1 MYNLLKEGMAK
12 WRTVPRPVMETAL
25 NTHALRRHRVRH
37 PLFLHGP
44 RGSGKTSLILHRLL
58 DSWNVGPHTTGY
70 VDFAADRSPKPWASW
85 SASAAPPADLA
96 DLRSRLES
104 CLESMV
110 DRGVRLGRIR
120 SRDVFL
126 ALRKRHGIDSALR
139 CIVSGDVKASSL
151 STLWSRAVLARG
163 GAGGDDD
170 DASMT
175 MEERA
180 NVREAGASLR
190 LAKEIMD
197 MHSSWRAVAVAHL
210 KRTGGVSSPLAH
222 SSTDWPCL
230 LLELLSSAAEMGI
243 FQPKLVIDN
252 IEVLRKATST
262 DESMVPAGMYHDSLL
277 WRLVNLGMNETCLPN
292 FGWTPKEA
300 KMHLVPKFFSESEW
314 PVIAE
319 VLGPNPRHLSELYEL
334 IKSTY
339 FGIVMEDSRGNIQD
353 TVDAYL
359 AYLQVNVVNP
369 AMESALVILQK
380 FASDARNGK
389 IPVDRLLFGVSWRN
403 LPRTE
408 DPLVSLQ
415 WAKLQLMDYVQSL
428 IKTGFGVNYLS
439 DFSFEILDDP
449 ATVAMLEARAGTD
462 TNELQG
468 FSAISVA
475 SNYTWPELSSLDE
488 RVDYKWCRRC
498 EPNSFDIS
506 KEVHCNQS
514 VAGSLVKPWNWL
526 IIMDNFANKGLRPVE
541 GSIKICKLFQ

>member
-58 DSWNVGPHTTGY
+58 DSWNVGPHITGY
-70 VDFAADRSPKPWASW
+70 VNFAADRSPKPWASW
-85 SASAAPPADLA
+85 SASPAPPADLA

-126 ALRKRHGIDSALR
+126 ALRKHHGIDSALR
-139 CIVSGDVKASSL
+139 RIVGGDVKASSL

-163 GAGGDDD
+163 CGGGGGDD

-175 MEERA
+175 MEEMA
-180 NVREAGASLR
+180 NVREAGVSLR
-190 LAKEIMD
+190 LAKEIID
-197 MHSSWRAVAVAHL
+197 MHLSWRAGAVAHL
-210 KRTGGVSSPLAH
+210 NRTGGVSMPLAH

-230 LLELLSSAAEMGI
+230 LLELLSSAAGMGI

-252 IEVLRKATST
+252 IEVLRKATSM

-277 WRLVNLGMNETCLPN
+277 WRLVNLGMNETCLPVIFITSDSYYSYQAFVDFGNHQDVFISREN

-339 FGIVMEDSRGNIQD
+339 FGVVMEDSRGNIQD

-449 ATVAMLEARAGTD
+449 ATVAMLE
-462 TNELQG
+462 
-468 FSAISVA
+468 V
-475 SNYTWPELSSLDE
+475 
-488 RVDYKWCRRC
+488 
-498 EPNSFDIS
+498 
-506 KEVHCNQS
+506 
-514 VAGSLVKPWNWL
+514 
-526 IIMDNFANKGLRPVE
+526 GLLYAQRDRPYIRPVSRAIQRCLVRWLVQE
-541 GSIKICKLFQ
+541 QIQMSFKDSVRYRWHRIIRGRSYRHLMNE

>member
-1 MYNLLKEGMAK
+1 MAK

-58 DSWNVGPHTTGY
+58 DSWNVGPHITGY

-139 CIVSGDVKASSL
+139 RIVGGDVKASSL

-163 GAGGDDD
+163 CGGGGDDD
-170 DASMT
+170 DASTT

-180 NVREAGASLR
+180 NVREAGVSLR
-190 LAKEIMD
+190 LAKEIID
-197 MHSSWRAVAVAHL
+197 MHSSWRASAVAHL
-210 KRTGGVSSPLAH
+210 KRMGGVSTPLAH

-230 LLELLSSAAEMGI
+230 LLELLSSAAGMGI
-243 FQPKLVIDN
+243 FQPKLVLDN

-262 DESMVPAGMYHDSLL
+262 DESMIPA
-277 WRLVNLGMNETCLPN
+277 
-292 FGWTPKEA
+292 
-300 KMHLVPKFFSESEW
+300 
-314 PVIAE
+314 
-319 VLGPNPRHLSELYEL
+319 
-334 IKSTY
+334 
-339 FGIVMEDSRGNIQD
+339 GIVMEDSRGNIQD

-359 AYLQVNVVNP
+359 AYLQGVADKDQVNVVNP

-380 FASDARNGK
+380 FASDARN
-389 IPVDRLLFGVSWRN
+389 
-403 LPRTE
+403 E

-415 WAKLQLMDYVQSL
+415 WAKLQLMDYIQSL

-449 ATVAMLEARAGTD
+449 ATVAMLEVGLLYAQRDRPYIRPISRAIQRCLVRWLVQEQIQMSFKDSVRYRWHRIIRGRSYRHLM
-462 TNELQG
+462 NE
-468 FSAISVA
+468 
-475 SNYTWPELSSLDE
+475 
-488 RVDYKWCRRC
+488 
-498 EPNSFDIS
+498 
-506 KEVHCNQS
+506 
-514 VAGSLVKPWNWL
+514 
-526 IIMDNFANKGLRPVE
+526 
-541 GSIKICKLFQ
+541 